1 MLLLLLLSLLL
12 LYCCIVGVIV
22 YHYHAHTLHKLCIN
36 YVIIASFLLL
46 FRTILAA
53 IHFNYNLKR
62 EPKVDKQGK
71 PKLKVTYPIK
81 LGEAI
86 VREVRVAQNYGKLK
100 NKSKIKS
107 NLIECIQLPYLT

>member
-1 MLLLLLLSLLL
+1 M
-12 LYCCIVGVIV
+12 
-22 YHYHAHTLHKLCIN
+22 
-36 YVIIASFLLL
+36 IIASFLFL

-71 PKLKVTYPIK
+71 PKLKVTYPKFK
-81 LGEAI
+81 LGEAT